1 MSLSLIGAMRL
12 QSTTYSVFC
21 TNFCESLRLKKM
33 ITQNIPLQHLK
44 LEYKQ
49 NSTPFKENVFP
60 SIIIQ
65 ETTLLFMGFFWSISA
80 LSSTVPLFCFPL
92 HWPHFKCCTLEHSS
106 SHYYFSYYQL
116 LHRGAEIQN
125 TFIITAT
132 STTRQHWCRVWE
144 VNRCNI

>member
-65 ETTLLFMGFFWSISA
+65 ETTLLFMGFF
-80 LSSTVPLFCFPL
+80 
-92 HWPHFKCCTLEHSS
+92 
-106 SHYYFSYYQL
+106 
-116 LHRGAEIQN
+116 
-125 TFIITAT
+125 
-132 STTRQHWCRVWE
+132 
-144 VNRCNI
+144 